1 MLSHPLFTENLHVD
15 KSKQE
20 VQSAQAPTSGRPGTA
35 LSHMQSLHN
44 LAKRAG
50 AALIC
55 VEPSQCCSSAY
66 KGVSMCTKGRD
77 IFHSGLL
84 FVLAA
89 VKIQEWQLQPRKH
102 AWTGEY
108 LQNQMIVTLLSL

>member
-1 MLSHPLFTENLHVD
+1 MLSHALCTENLHLD
-15 KSKQE
+15 KSKHE

-44 LAKRAG
+44 LAERAK
-50 AALIC
+50 AVLIC

-66 KGVSMCTKGRD
+66 KDVSMCTKGRD
-77 IFHSGLL
+77 IFHLGLL

-89 VKIQEWQLQPRKH
+89 VEIQEWQLQPRKH
-102 AWTGEY
+102 AWTGKH
-108 LQNQMIVTLLSL
+108 LQSQMIVTLLPL